1 MWCIGMYT
9 EWFAF
14 NVSLKDDYSFARRYC
29 SFNYRHTYWYVTLQ
43 LTLHSRSLQS
53 KLNVRMHTVKMSEEN
68 RQ

>member
-14 NVSLKDDYSFARRYC
+14 KVSFSVQLKDDHSLVRRYC
-29 SFNYRHTYWYVTLQ
+29 SFNYRCTYWYVTLQ

-53 KLNVRMHTVKMSEEN
+53 KIEFAYAYYKNE
-68 RQ
+68 